1 MSYELQ
7 AVIGAEAV
15 LRMVAAQQPGAVVV
29 PLRQGFA
36 LIPMTD
42 ELFDS
47 ATDGGRGDGLRF
59 SKLPGGFERLLAD
72 WSTTGPL
79 GYVEAGYAGG
89 AGTQRAAL
97 WAGGELA
104 IGPMFVDVNEPFPAI
119 GSPISQVLAHLGA
132 TRRRRD
138 ADEFVAVGLDR
149 CRDTEA
155 WLAVDR
161 SVIPDVARSRR
172 RQGHQ
177 APVAGTR
184 RRTVP

>member
-1 MSYELQ
+1 MSYDLQ
-7 AVIGAEAV
+7 AVIGAEEV
-15 LRMVAAQQPGAVVV
+15 LREVAAQQPGAVVV

-47 ATDGGRGDGLRF
+47 ATDGSRGDGLRF
-59 SKLPGGFERLLAD
+59 WKLPGGFEHVLAD
-72 WSTTGPL
+72 WSTAGPL

-89 AGTQRAAL
+89 VGTQRAAL

-149 CRDTEA
+149 CRETEA
-155 WLAVDR
+155 WLEADGPPVTPDAVG
-161 SVIPDVARSRR
+161 SRR
-172 RQGHQ
+172 
-177 APVAGTR
+177 
-184 RRTVP
+184 